1 MVNQT
6 VSAIDSLSPQ
16 IKEPVEKIMSE
27 LSALTADAEV
37 ENMRKGVLVSSSDL
51 LWLFSC
57 GPLLREDSPGHR
69 RGRRWK
75 QCARNPGSA
84 YSEWTTCSENPRPL

>member
-6 VSAIDSLSPQ
+6 ESAIDSLSPQ

-37 ENMRKGVLVSSSDL
+37 ENMRKGV
-51 LWLFSC
+51 
-57 GPLLREDSPGHR
+57 
-69 RGRRWK
+69 
-75 QCARNPGSA
+75 
-84 YSEWTTCSENPRPL
+84 